1 MNLVDQNT
9 APVAGD
15 YRHLFQRVL
24 AAAPDRLHF
33 AAHSHH
39 LWPDASYVGQM
50 AAWQDA
56 ARLADGKWARVMG
69 ELWPAAQAHV
79 AAELNLPDPSSV
91 IFAGNTHDF
100 LIRLFASV
108 DRGADHRPV
117 RLLASD
123 GEFHSF
129 RRQAARWVEAGEAV
143 VETVA
148 AGPGTAERLVTAAQA
163 FHPDIIVAS
172 QVQFGTGHIID
183 DLAPLAA
190 LANPAGPWVV
200 IDGYHGFMAIETDL
214 GPLADRLFYIAGGY
228 KYAMAGEGV
237 AMMHCPPGFVPR
249 PVLTGWY
256 AAFDD
261 LSLPPGHVGYPADAG
276 RFMGAT
282 FDPSGLYRFVA
293 VRDLLYGEGLTTAMI
308 SAHCAALRDQLLAG
322 IAATPLANATLINP
336 PRPGMRQARFL
347 AFQSPDAARWQAALA
362 AMDVITDVRDDVLRI
377 GFGLYQTTR
386 DVDALIDCLH
396 HV

>member
-1 MNLVDQNT
+1 
-9 APVAGD
+9 
-15 YRHLFQRVL
+15 LFQRSL

-56 ARLADGKWARVMG
+56 ARLADRKWDRVMG

-79 AAELNLPDPSSV
+79 AAELNLPDPSSIV
-91 IFAGNTHDF
+91 FAGNTHDF

-108 DRGADHRPV
+108 DRGTRHRPV

-143 VETVA
+143 LETVP
-148 AGPGTAERLVTAAQA
+148 AGPGTAERLIAAA
-163 FHPDIIVAS
+163 AEFEPDLILAS
-172 QVQFGTGHIID
+172 HVQFGSGHIVEG
-183 DLAPLAA
+183 LEGLAA
-190 LANPAGPWVV
+190 LADPAGPWVV
-200 IDGYHGFMAIETDL
+200 IDGYHGFMAIDTDL
-214 GPLADRLFYIAGGY
+214 SAISDRVFYLAGGY

-249 PVLTGWY
+249 PVQTGWY
-256 AAFDD
+256 AEFDD
-261 LSLPPGHVGYPADAG
+261 LSLPPGMIGYATDSG

-293 VRDLLYGEGLTTAMI
+293 VRDMLADEGLDTATI
-308 SAHCAALRDQLLAG
+308 TIHVAALRDALLAH
-322 IAATPLANATLINP
+322 ISSTPLASAALLNPSAPNAIA
-336 PRPGMRQARFL
+336 ARFL
-347 AFQSPDAARWQAALA
+347 AFQSPDAARWQAELA
-362 AMDVITDVRDDVLRI
+362 KMDVITDVRQNVLRI
-377 GFGLYQTTR
+377 GFGLYQTLR
-386 DVDALIDCLH
+386 DVDALSDCLASL
-396 HV
+396 